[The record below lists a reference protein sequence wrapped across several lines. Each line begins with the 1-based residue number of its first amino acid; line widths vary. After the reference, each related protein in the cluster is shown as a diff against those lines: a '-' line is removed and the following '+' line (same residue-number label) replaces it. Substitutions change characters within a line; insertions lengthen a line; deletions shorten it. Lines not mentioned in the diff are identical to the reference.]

1 MNLHSIFS
9 EKQRRSLSQDT
20 PTPLYFQIYNLLKS
34 CILNGTFSHGSRLP
48 TEMELS
54 SEFGVSRITAKR
66 SLDEL
71 ALESLVKRQRGKG
84 THVIYK
90 YKAKPVRAPL
100 EGVLQEIDSLA
111 RQSRAI
117 VLDCELLQPPGQL
130 RKEFGME
137 DGATALYLARVRH
150 KDGLRFAYYCSWTPG
165 MPKPKNPVIL
175 EQTPRLA
182 YFRKHGMRMT
192 HVRQILGAVPAGQ
205 KAAEAL
211 ETEVGAPL
219 LSLTRRIYDRSGGAE
234 EMVDYLEVLYHHEY
248 FQYRMD
254 LTLDEIPGTV

>member
-1 MNLHSIFS
+1 MNIHSIFS

-20 PTPLYFQIYNLLKS
+20 PTPLYFQLYKLLKS
-34 CILNGTFSHGSRLP
+34 SILDGTFSHGSRLP
-48 TEMELS
+48 TEMELA

-71 ALESLVKRQRGKG
+71 ALEGLVKRHRGKG
-84 THVIYK
+84 THVTHEFQ
-90 YKAKPVRAPL
+90 AQPVRAPL

-137 DGATALYLARVRH
+137 DGSTALYLARVRH
-150 KDGLRFAYYCSWTPG
+150 HDGLRFAYYSSWTPN
-165 MPKPKNPVIL
+165 MAKPYDSAVL
-175 EQTPRLA
+175 EDTPRLS
-182 YFRKHGMRMT
+182 YFKQHGMRMT

-211 ETEVGAPL
+211 EVDVGIPL
-219 LSLTRRIYDRSGGAE
+219 LSLTRRIYDRSSGTE
-234 EMVDYLEVLYHHEY
+234 TMVDYLKVLYHYER

-254 LTLDEIPGTV
+254 LTLEDYPG